1 MSEYI
6 LLLRGGKSTSEEDSA
21 EQRNKALQ
29 SYRDWATKLQNENR
43 LVDVA
48 KLDNGGR
55 RLLKKSGNIQIDG
68 PFTET
73 KETIGGFY
81 IVSAESQR
89 EIEQIARECPIFKEG
104 GYVEICEIQT

>member
-1 MSEYI
+1 MSDYI
-6 LLLRGGKSTSEEDSA
+6 LLLRGGKSPSEGDSA

-29 SYRDWATKLQNENR
+29 SYRDWAMKLQNENR
-43 LVDVA
+43 LLDAA
-48 KLDNGGR
+48 KLQSDGR

-81 IVSAESQR
+81 IVSAESQG
-89 EIEQIARECPIFKEG
+89 EIEKIARECPIFSEG
-104 GYVEICEIQT
+104 GSVEIREIS